1 VAHSIFWSID
11 IKLHIPM
18 RRILKF
24 AVCSFD
30 DVLCRLQLHQMMNPV
45 ALLFKL
51 WHELA
56 EKI

>member
-1 VAHSIFWSID
+1 
-11 IKLHIPM
+11 M